1 MEIRQL
7 GSSELMVSKICLGT
21 MTWGYQN
28 SESDAFAQMDYALER
43 GVNFWDTAELY
54 AVPPSKES
62 YGVTERY
69 IGNWFA
75 KTGRRAE
82 VILASKVGGPGP
94 QWIRTGREGFT
105 PENLRAAVDGSLQR
119 LQTNYIDLYQLH
131 WPQRQVPK
139 FGIHDFKPGWQ
150 KEDDRIEQSLHTLG
164 ELVVEGKIRYIG
176 LSNETPWGTMR
187 FLELHRQNSDSYP
200 RIQSVQNSYSL
211 VNRVVDIHLSEV
223 LLREQV
229 SLLPYSPLAGG
240 LLSAKYQGGQQPE
253 GARFSTWGASRMSRY
268 VNSATDTA
276 IDAYTALAKELGLSV
291 AMLANAFVNDRP
303 FVAANIIGATNMEQ
317 LKENIDSAELL
328 LNKEQLARIEAI
340 HEQRPNPSV

>member
-28 SESDAFAQMDYALER
+28 SESEAFAQMDYALER

-54 AVPPSKES
+54 AVPPSKDS

-105 PENLRAAVDGSLQR
+105 PEGLRAAVDGSLHR
-119 LQTNYIDLYQLH
+119 LQTDYIDLYQLH

-150 KEDDRIEQSLHTLG
+150 KEDDRIEQSLRTLG
-164 ELVVEGKIRYIG
+164 ELVAEGKIRHIG

-187 FLELHRQNSDSYP
+187 FLELHRQNPNLYP
-200 RIQSVQNSYSL
+200 RIQSVQNAYSL
-211 VNRVVDIHLSEV
+211 VNRVADIHLSEV

-240 LLSAKYQGGQQPE
+240 LLSGKYQGGQQPE

-268 VNSATDTA
+268 VNSATDMA
-276 IDAYTALAKELGLSV
+276 VDAYAALGQRTWAQRGDTCQRLCQRSPICCCQYYRRDKHG
-291 AMLANAFVNDRP
+291 
-303 FVAANIIGATNMEQ
+303 AA
-317 LKENIDSAELL
+317 
-328 LNKEQLARIEAI
+328 
-340 HEQRPNPSV
+340 QRKY